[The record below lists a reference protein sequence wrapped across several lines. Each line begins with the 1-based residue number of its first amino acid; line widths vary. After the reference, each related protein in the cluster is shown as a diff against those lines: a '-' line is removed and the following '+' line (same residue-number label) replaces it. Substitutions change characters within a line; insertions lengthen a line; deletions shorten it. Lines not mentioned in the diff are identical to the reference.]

1 MIFYIAD
8 THFGDERIMKLCGR
22 PFSAVQNMDEA
33 LVAQWNGTVKPEDTV
48 YHLGDVALDDETAGR
63 ILSRLKGHKHLLL
76 GNHDTVL
83 KNALRFFESVSQ
95 IQTISDDGR
104 IVCLCHYPL
113 LSYENSICGGYHIF
127 GHIHNNPA
135 DPAAEITNNIPTIF
149 NAGVDVCG
157 FQPMTLDEL
166 KEKKS

>member
-63 ILSRLKGHKHLLL
+63 ILSRL
-76 GNHDTVL
+76 T
-83 KNALRFFESVSQ
+83 
-95 IQTISDDGR
+95 
-104 IVCLCHYPL
+104 P
-113 LSYENSICGGYHIF
+113 
-127 GHIHNNPA
+127 
-135 DPAAEITNNIPTIF
+135 
-149 NAGVDVCG
+149 
-157 FQPMTLDEL
+157 
-166 KEKKS
+166 